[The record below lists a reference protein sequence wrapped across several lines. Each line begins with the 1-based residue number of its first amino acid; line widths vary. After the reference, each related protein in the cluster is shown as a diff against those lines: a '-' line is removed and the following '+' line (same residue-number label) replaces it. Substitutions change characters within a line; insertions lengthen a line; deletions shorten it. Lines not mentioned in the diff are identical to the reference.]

1 MNFFRNKKVL
11 ITGGT
16 GMIGK
21 ALVASLLKDN
31 ADITIVS
38 LDDLE
43 KKNKDIEIIKKDLR
57 EFSDCLNV
65 CKKKDIVFH
74 LAGVKGSPNM
84 TKKKPAS
91 FFVPTITFNTNI
103 LEAARRCNVE
113 RILYTSSIGV
123 YSPSKV
129 FYEKDLWKTFP
140 SENDKFAGWAKRM
153 GELQAESYKI
163 EYGLSNISIVRPANI
178 YGPYDNFDPE
188 NAMVIPSLISKAI
201 SSNGTLKVWGDGSPI
216 RDFLYV
222 DDCALGMKL
231 ALEKNIK
238 EPVNLGSG
246 IGVSI
251 KKIVD
256 IIIKNLP
263 DKNIKVEWDIN
274 KPSGDKIRLMNIDKI
289 SSFGFKT
296 SVNIEEGIRRTIKWF
311 KENKKHYL
319 KRYNSF
325 LET

>member
-91 FFVPTITFNTNI
+91 FFVPTITFNTNV

-178 YGPYDNFDPE
+178 YGPYANFDPE
-188 NAMVIPSLISKAI
+188 NSMVIASLIRRI
-201 SSNGTLKVWGDGSPI
+201 FNGENPLVVWGNGTAI
-216 RDFLYV
+216 RDFIFSEDVANAMLDV
-222 DDCALGMKL
+222 MQKKI
-231 ALEKNIK
+231 EKPINI
-238 EPVNLGSG
+238 GSG
-246 IGVSI
+246 TGVSVKKLVNTILTNPLI
-251 KKIVD
+251 KRK
-256 IIIKNLP
+256 P
-263 DKNIKVEWDIN
+263 KVIFDRS
-274 KPSGDKIRLMNIDKI
+274 KPSGDKKRILDTKLAKSYGIKNKV
-289 SSFGFKT
+289 SL
-296 SVNIEEGIRRTIKWF
+296 EEGLARTI
-311 KENKKHYL
+311 
-319 KRYNSF
+319 RYEF
-325 LET
+325 LEDNKDKRTFYTE